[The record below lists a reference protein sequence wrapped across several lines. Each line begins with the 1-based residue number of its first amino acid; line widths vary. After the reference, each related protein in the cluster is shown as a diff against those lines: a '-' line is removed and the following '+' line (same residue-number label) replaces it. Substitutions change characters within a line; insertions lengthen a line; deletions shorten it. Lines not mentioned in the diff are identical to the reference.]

1 MQYLLHALLFSTFS
15 FEQVLAAKKDP
26 PLVPIEDPFYL
37 PPDPDCLPSE
47 VDCWKNSTGV
57 VLRKREVT
65 VANVVTGGKSLAKA
79 YQLLYS
85 TKDVDENPDAS
96 VTTVIVPVIPNK
108 KRVIS
113 LQSAYD
119 SPDTNCAPSYG
130 LQHKAQ
136 GWGKTWNRLNLAFL
150 APYLQ
155 TGPILNIPDYEGSNA
170 AFAVGPQS
178 GYQTLDSIKAALSLE
193 SREYTGIKE
202 DAKVIMFGYSGGA
215 LATEWATEMKAWYAE
230 TLPIVGAVI
239 GGAPTN
245 ITSTYHN
252 VNGGDL
258 ATLNVWAMLGIMNA
272 YPTMNQWM
280 RDDLRTDAY
289 QDKRFLLEL
298 TSCSYASPALAKGL
312 NFANISAMF
321 EQGDKFLT
329 QFSNILNEIGVMG
342 KNITE
347 QNNPGYP
354 LAFFYGTED
363 EVTYPLEDTQK
374 LIDKWKTVGK
384 VEKVSDWPLKGETH
398 ASALLKGVGKAWL
411 WMNCQF
417 DEAEKS
423 KEMHCDKELPEDAT
437 NYQNQMSFSPSQELR

>member
-1 MQYLLHALLFSTFS
+1 MQFLLHALLISTFA
-15 FEQVLAAKKDP
+15 FEQVFAAKKDP

-37 PPDPDCLPSE
+37 PPDDDS
-47 VDCWKNSTGV
+47 WKNSTGE
-57 VLRKREVT
+57 VLRKREVI
-65 VANVVTGGKSLAKA
+65 VANVITGTKSNAKA

-85 TKDVDENPDAS
+85 TKDMDGNPDAS
-96 VTTVIVPVIPNK
+96 VTTVIVPVRPNK

-130 LQHKAQ
+130 LQHQAE
-136 GWGKTWNRLNLAFL
+136 GWGKTMNRLNLAFL
-150 APYLQ
+150 TPYLIA
-155 TGPILNIPDYEGSNA
+155 GPILNIPDYEGSNA

-193 SREYTGIKE
+193 SREYTGIE
-202 DAKVIMFGYSGGA
+202 EEAKVIMVGYSGGA

-230 TLPIVGAVI
+230 SLPIIGAVI

-252 VNGGDL
+252 VNGETL
-258 ATLNVWAMLGIMNA
+258 AGLNVWAMLGIMNA
-272 YPTMNQWM
+272 YPNMNEWM
-280 RDDLRTDAY
+280 REDLRTDSY

-298 TSCSYASPALAKGL
+298 TSCSYGSPALAQGL
-312 NFANISAMF
+312 QFANISAMF
-321 EQGDKFLT
+321 KHGDHFLT
-329 QFSNILNEIGVMG
+329 EFSGILDTIGVMG
-342 KNITE
+342 QNITE

-374 LIDKWKTVGK
+374 LIARWKTEGK
-384 VEKVSDWPLKGETH
+384 VEKVSDWPLDGKDHTT
-398 ASALLKGVGKAWL
+398 ALFPGMVKAFG
-411 WMNCQF
+411 WMQCHF
-417 DEAEKS
+417 
-423 KEMHCDKELPEDAT
+423 KEVEEGDDGHCDEESSEDAT
-437 NYQNQMSFSPSQELR
+437 GYQNQMSFSSSQELR